1 MKKLILALLIAAL
14 LLPCA
19 ALAEED
25 GDFGFDF
32 GDEGY
37 TGEWVRVDGM
47 SLEFCLPEGWEQT
60 GEASYAASDD
70 AGNTVALTITVAA
83 EGVEDILAWGESNL
97 NVYEICGAG
106 FYDVLV
112 EETDERL
119 TACFL
124 DNSNCLI
131 RFEFVRSSRDA
142 LSRDFALQIVG
153 SINESWLDE
162 GPMLSDE
169 EEDAFDIF
177 SEYDFEDGLEDE
189 AADAEG

>member
-1 MKKLILALLIAAL
+1 MKKLISALLIAAL
-14 LLPCA
+14 LLMGT

-32 GDEGY
+32 GDDGY
-37 TGEWVRVDGM
+37 TGEWVRVDDM

-60 GEASYAASDD
+60 GEAAYGMQDSD
-70 AGNTVALTITVAA
+70 GNTVALTISVAA
-83 EGVEDILAWGESNL
+83 EGVDDILVWGESNL

-112 EETDERL
+112 EETDEKL
-119 TACFL
+119 TVCFL
-124 DNSNCLI
+124 DNTDSLI
-131 RFEFVRSSRDA
+131 RFEFTRSSADA
-142 LSRDFALQIVG
+142 LTRDFALQIVG

-169 EEDAFDIF
+169 EDVYDVF
-177 SEYDFEDGLEDE
+177 SEFDFEDALED
-189 AADAEG
+189 D